1 MADRTPADS
10 THLRP
15 LALVPPLD
23 QDQIATPE
31 SVPLTSFIG
40 RTTEISVVVALLLR
54 PEVRLLTLT
63 GPGGID
69 KTRLALRVVE
79 TVRDTAGEASAWV
92 SLAPVRDPELV
103 LPTIAQALDVLHAAG
118 ESLLE
123 QIRAYLQ
130 ERRLLLVLDTADT
143 RLASDHYP
151 VVLESRDLGLAHGG
165 PNPLGETGA
174 LRIVDGSIEGPDRP
188 GMGIEFNIE
197 AAKARLAPEDAAFFD

>member
-1 MADRTPADS
+1 MADRTPPDRAEP
-10 THLRP
+10 HP
-15 LALVPPLD
+15 LSLVPLPD
-23 QDQIATPE
+23 QDRIAV
-31 SVPLTSFIG
+31 SGAVSLTAFIG
-40 RTTEISVVVALLLR
+40 RDQEISVVVALLLR
-54 PEVRLLTLT
+54 PEVCLLTLT
-63 GPGGID
+63 GPGGIG

-79 TVRDTAGEASAWV
+79 TVRDTSGEASAWV

-151 VVLESRDLGLAHGG
+151 VVLESRDLGLADGG

-174 LRIVDGSIEGPDRP
+174 LRIVDGSIEAPDRP